1 MATGL
6 SLHVGV
12 NATEAVGIDVS
23 ALEGCENDARKMLE
37 ISRSRGFIHLGDDP
51 DKPVTGRDANYNNV
65 LGKIHIA
72 ANDLKPGDIFLFTF
86 AGHGTRQGEEGDME
100 AEKTD
105 LQDETLVLHDRLL
118 IDTVLRRRL
127 WPAFK
132 PGVRVIMVSDSCHS
146 GGAAMSVVDSE
157 IESNEDDT
165 SNGNGFRIRGISQ
178 GQAKSHMESLKAF
191 YDELMSELPA
201 TPPPVAAEVLLLA
214 ACKEDEKTLDGK
226 DNGVFTKA
234 LFDVWNTNGSK
245 TYAQLMEGVGQKL
258 KEQGIKTTPVM
269 FSIPETSVLG
279 ETEAFRI

>member
-12 NATEAVGIDVS
+12 NVTEAVGIDAA
-23 ALEGCENDARKMLE
+23 ALEGCENDARRMLE

-51 DKPVTGRDANYNNV
+51 ETPIIAKEATYKNV
-65 LGKIHIA
+65 LGKIHLA
-72 ANDLKPGDIFLFTF
+72 AKELKAGDIFLFTF
-86 AGHGTRQGEEGDME
+86 AGHGTRQGDEDKT
-100 AEKTD
+100 EKD
-105 LQDETLVLHDRLL
+105 RQDETLVLHDRLL
-118 IDTVLRRRL
+118 IDNVLRRLL
-127 WPAFK
+127 WPTFK

-157 IESNEDDT
+157 IESNENDT

-178 GQAKSHMESLKAF
+178 GQAKSHMDSLKEF
-191 YDELMSELPA
+191 YDQLKKDMPA

-245 TYAQLMEGVGQKL
+245 TYAQLMEGTGQKL

-269 FSIPETSVLG
+269 FSIPETSALG
-279 ETEAFRI
+279 ATEAFRV

>member
-12 NATEAVGIDVS
+12 NVTEAVGID
-23 ALEGCENDARKMLE
+23 AKPLEGCENDARKMLE

-51 DKPVTGRDANYNNV
+51 EEPVIGKDANYKNV

-72 ANDLKPGDIFLFTF
+72 AQELEPGDIFLFTF
-86 AGHGTRQGEEGDME
+86 AGHGTRQGEEEDRE

-157 IESNEDDT
+157 VEGNEDDT

-178 GQAKSHMESLKAF
+178 GQAQSHMDSLKEF
-191 YDELMSELPA
+191 YDQLKSDLPA

-245 TYAQLMEGVGQKL
+245 TYAQLMKGISQKL
-258 KEQGIKTTPVM
+258 TEQGIETTPVM
-269 FSIPETSVLG
+269 FPIPETSALG

>member
-12 NATEAVGIDVS
+12 NVTEAVGIDAA

-51 DKPVTGRDANYNNV
+51 DEPVIGSDATYNNV

-72 ANDLKPGDIFLFTF
+72 AKELKAGDIFLFTF
-86 AGHGTRQGEEGDME
+86 AGHGTRQGDEDNTE
-100 AEKTD
+100 TD
-105 LQDETLVLHDRLL
+105 FQDETLVLHDRLL
-118 IDTVLRRRL
+118 IDNVLRRRL
-127 WPAFK
+127 WPSFQ

-157 IESNEDDT
+157 IESNEDDP
-165 SNGNGFRIRGISQ
+165 SSSNGFRVRAISQ
-178 GQAKSHMESLKAF
+178 GQAKSHMDSLKAF
-191 YDELMSELPA
+191 YDQLKSDLPA
-201 TPPPVAAEVLLLA
+201 TPPAVAAEILLLA
-214 ACKEDEKTLDGK
+214 ACKEDETTRDGK

-234 LFDVWNTNGSK
+234 LLDVWSTNGSK
-245 TYAQLMEGVGQKL
+245 SYDQLMKGISQKL
-258 KEQGIKTTPVM
+258 KDQGIETTPVM
-269 FSIPETSVLG
+269 LPIPETSGLG

>member
-12 NATEAVGIDVS
+12 NATEAVGIDVA

-51 DKPVTGRDANYNNV
+51 DEPVIGSDATYENV

-72 ANDLKPGDIFLFTF
+72 AKELKPGDIFLFTF
-86 AGHGTRQGEEGDME
+86 AGHGTRQGEEEDEE
-100 AEKTD
+100 AEKAD

-118 IDTVLRRRL
+118 IDNVLRRLL
-127 WPAFK
+127 WPSFK
-132 PGVRVIMVSDSCHS
+132 HGVRVIMVSDSCHS

-157 IESNEDDT
+157 IEGDT

-178 GQAKSHMESLKAF
+178 GQAKSHMASLKEF
-191 YDELMSELPA
+191 YDKLKSELPA

-214 ACKEDEKTLDGK
+214 ACKEDEKTIDGK

-234 LFDVWNTNGSK
+234 LLDVWNTNGSK
-245 TYAQLMEGVGQKL
+245 TYAQLMEGISQKL
-258 KEQGIKTTPVM
+258 KEQNIKTTPVM
-269 FSIPETSVLG
+269 FPIPETSALG
-279 ETEAFRI
+279 KTEAFRI